1 MRLKNVPRAAEVIE
15 NSKYAIK
22 DPEQYKGNWAGFFG
36 NDRPIHIEL
45 GMGKGQ
51 FLMKLA
57 QLHPEINYIGI
68 ERQKSV
74 LVRAVDKMEAEP
86 LQNVALVLYEGENIE
101 EIIGEHEIDRIYLNF
116 SDPWPKDRHAKRR
129 LTSDRYFPRYDRILK
144 PEGTIEQ
151 KTDNTGLFEYSL
163 ESAVACGWKI
173 LMQTNDLH
181 ASPYGEGNV
190 MTEYEEKFSAKGNP
204 ICKAIYGRDRSLQNK

>member
-1 MRLKNVPRAAEVIE
+1 MRLKNVPRAAESIE
-15 NSKYAIK
+15 KSRYAIK
-22 DPEQYKGNWAGFFG
+22 EPERFKGRWAEFFG
-36 NDRPIHIEL
+36 NDRPIMIEL

-51 FLMKLA
+51 FLMELA
-57 QLHPEINYIGI
+57 KRNPEINYIGI

-86 LQNVALVLYEGENIE
+86 LPNVALVLYEGEDIE

-129 LTSDRYFPRYDRILK
+129 LTSDRYFPRYDHILK
-144 PEGTIEQ
+144 PDGTIEQ
-151 KTDNTGLFEYSL
+151 KTDNKGLFEYSL
-163 ESAVACGWKI
+163 ESAVSCGWKI
-173 LMQTNDLH
+173 LMQTDDLH
-181 ASPYGEGNV
+181 ASAYAEGNV

-204 ICKAIYGRDRSLQNK
+204 ICKAVYGR